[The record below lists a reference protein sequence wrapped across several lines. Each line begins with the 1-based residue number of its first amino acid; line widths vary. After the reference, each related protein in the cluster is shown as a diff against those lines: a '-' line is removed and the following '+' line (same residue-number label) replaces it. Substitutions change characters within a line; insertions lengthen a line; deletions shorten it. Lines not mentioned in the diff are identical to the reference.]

1 MSDERARE
9 HVAAWR
15 RRADEL
21 DRRAGLLRFA
31 GDPDGADEL
40 EQAATDYRADA
51 GWLEL
56 EISVGYGEAEERP
69 ALWPAEPGG
78 GGCAA

>member
-56 EISVGYGEAEERP
+56 ELAMIADVDEPRP
-69 ALWPAEPGG
+69 AA
-78 GGCAA
+78 

>member
-9 HVAAWR
+9 HVASWR
-15 RRADEL
+15 RQADEL

-31 GDPDGADEL
+31 GDPAGADEL
-40 EQAATDYRADA
+40 EQAAADYRADA

-56 EISVGYGEAEERP
+56 ELAVVDDVEEPRP
-69 ALWPAEPGG
+69 AA
-78 GGCAA
+78 

>member
-1 MSDERARE
+1 MTAERPAASDRARE

-15 RRADEL
+15 RQADEL

-56 EISVGYGEAEERP
+56 ELAVVDDVEEPRP
-69 ALWPAEPGG
+69 AA
-78 GGCAA
+78 